1 MIRKQVLRAWEHS
14 RTDLLETE
22 KPQIPEQKLILS
34 ITCYPTYNGWTT
46 YILLSSNKEHKRVFP
61 NVPVI
66 GFRNGKRIIRIT

>member
-34 ITCYPTYNGWTT
+34 ITCYPTHNG
-46 YILLSSNKEHKRVFP
+46 
-61 NVPVI
+61 
-66 GFRNGKRIIRIT
+66 